1 MQKTCTRLQ
10 RDNHTNTSSLNFYRP
25 DALPDAQPCQSTE
38 GIQLSIVTGVK
49 EVIALRRQDDMTPPP
64 MAVRL
69 AADLCLPTDGSTVYK
84 WLCYRQP
91 ACLQAWAAAHLRLGQ
106 TDGRA
111 DRQTDEL
118 WYCLMPSPPMA
129 GGIISTFG
137 KVKKAETKMSQNHR

>member
-49 EVIALRRQDDMTPPP
+49 QVIALRRQDDMTPPPP

-69 AADLCLPTDGSTVYK
+69 AADLCLPTEGSTVYK

-106 TDGRA
+106 TDGRT
-111 DRQTDEL
+111 DRRIVVLLNAQ
-118 WYCLMPSPPMA
+118 SPY
-129 GGIISTFG
+129 GGGDNKYIW
-137 KVKKAETKMSQNHR
+137 